1 MFYHTERIGMFN
13 TRDSET
19 PYIPP
24 SGKPFR
30 QQIEE
35 WLEWEKKNPEKG
47 LKHWLEYF
55 KKKKSE

>member
-1 MFYHTERIGMFN
+1 MFN